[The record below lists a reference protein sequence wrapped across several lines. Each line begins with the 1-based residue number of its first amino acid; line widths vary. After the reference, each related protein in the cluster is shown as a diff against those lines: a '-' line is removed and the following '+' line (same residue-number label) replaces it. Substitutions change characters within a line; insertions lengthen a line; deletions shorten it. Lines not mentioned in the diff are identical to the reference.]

1 MSGEPPVD
9 EKAWYQLHCKSQF
22 EQLEKAGKERTGKI
36 DEILSLLR
44 GRNGD
49 PGLFE
54 QMRDTQQVGATLAT
68 AVTAH
73 EATLHGQPDTEDDTG
88 LVGRVQGHHRV
99 VKYLAGAVVF
109 FCTTIVVQGVSW
121 VFGHFTGDIKPPGTP

>member
-44 GRNGD
+44 GKNGD

-54 QMRDTQQVGATLAT
+54 QMRDNQQAAAKLAEV
-68 AVTAH
+68 VTMH
-73 EATLHGQPDTEDDTG
+73 EVALHGKSETDDDTG

-109 FCTTIVVQGVSW
+109 FLTTIVVQAVSW